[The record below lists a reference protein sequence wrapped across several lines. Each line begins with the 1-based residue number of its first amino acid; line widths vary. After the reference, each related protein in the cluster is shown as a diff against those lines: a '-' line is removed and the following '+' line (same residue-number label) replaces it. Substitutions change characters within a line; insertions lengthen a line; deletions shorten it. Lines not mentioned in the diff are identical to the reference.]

1 MKTGS
6 TGRRRG
12 KDRRFAFFLWKRSH
26 PGKIPACRRCARSAE
41 TRLIA
46 ASRGFSFATGK
57 SCSPRRSQTARISRR
72 YTCAAQSR
80 QGICRRFQCIRS
92 PRMCSTMPLRWSTA
106 PARFSPFAQSRFRRA
121 SGPSGSS
128 FWKTCRTPATSVQC
142 FAPRRRSAR
151 SSWCSSAIAPIP
163 ITRKPSVLPWG
174 RFSASGSGRPIFP
187 RSARSSA
194 NGSFRSAAR
203 RSGQRALM

>member
-26 PGKIPACRRCARSAE
+26 PGKIPTCRRCARSAE
-41 TRLIA
+41 TRHIA
-46 ASRGFSFATGK
+46 ASRGFSSATGK

-80 QGICRRFQCIRS
+80 QGICRRFRCIRS

-106 PARFSPFAQSRFRRA
+106 QARFSPFAQSRFRREVHHNLQA
-121 SGPSGSS
+121 FQSI
-128 FWKTCRTPATSVQC
+128 PANHLLSKKAEPFVGTSPLYIEY
-142 FAPRRRSAR
+142 F
-151 SSWCSSAIAPIP
+151 
-163 ITRKPSVLPWG
+163 
-174 RFSASGSGRPIFP
+174 
-187 RSARSSA
+187 
-194 NGSFRSAAR
+194 
-203 RSGQRALM
+203 